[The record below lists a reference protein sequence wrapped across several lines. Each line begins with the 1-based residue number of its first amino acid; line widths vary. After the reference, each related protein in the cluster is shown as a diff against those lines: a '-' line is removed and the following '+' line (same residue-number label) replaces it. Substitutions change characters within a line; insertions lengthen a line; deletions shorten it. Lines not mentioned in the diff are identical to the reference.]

1 MRTKELTIN
10 NKKITATLFAGG
22 PGFKIYG
29 HPDFGFI
36 VNIGRKYFPISE
48 NSPEDKIVAN
58 YVNLK
63 YQNIKDQERIKNEF
77 DALVIKLNT
86 KNNPIKIEDEL
97 RDKYF
102 NYLSKGPKGFPHL
115 DIFDLKERDAIE
127 LKLIEVSPEHRGKG
141 IGRKIMDDLIQWA
154 DANKKIIVLSPSE
167 IKTNKLIKWYK
178 EFDFLE
184 NKGRNKDF
192 RFMNRM
198 IRYPLGLTRSKWID
212 SSIKNNP
219 TKDRPMKSSREL
231 KTGIIIKSFERTFH
245 NADYWRDTSND
256 RYIDNHEEAMALAK
270 KGHEVIGVHS
280 HLLISDS
287 YGIYIPQ
294 KFCENF
300 DLNTWGLSESD
311 KDVDVCLAGPDEE
324 WYWEAWNTILNNAK
338 HIDADGCEWHLEQD
352 GDLFTVH
359 YSEYEG
365 EEDEDVRS
373 NPRPRKFKDIFVIVG
388 HSSYGKEDIDQ
399 FDTLQEARK
408 MLIEYRMA
416 MPTFALKIVKRK
428 EPLEVK
434 SNPSDEID
442 EIAVREIYLTI
453 TNEGEFYSNYLLPL
467 YRASEKFY
475 KKGQYDSKKFV
486 NALQKGINDFT
497 LHGPLHFYYH
507 RKFYSMIPKAEREEI
522 AKMIE
527 RDFLNEIAIG
537 NSYLP

>member
-1 MRTKELTIN
+1 MKRNPYEVSTYKGDNIYHIDTTGDACVGDEVKFEMATFTGSHSKPKFNGFVLVEAKIINDSYGKDKQQHTFTLLHKDGTKQLIKGRNLYRNGLFRKPWKDEN
-10 NKKITATLFAGG
+10 ERNKTLEEKHLRGSIARS
-22 PGFKIYG
+22 
-29 HPDFGFI
+29 D
-36 VNIGRKYFPISE
+36 KY
-48 NSPEDKIVAN
+48 
-58 YVNLK
+58 
-63 YQNIKDQERIKNEF
+63 ER
-77 DALVIKLNT
+77 
-86 KNNPIKIEDEL
+86 KNNP
-97 RDKYF
+97 
-102 NYLSKGPKGFPHL
+102 S
-115 DIFDLKERDAIE
+115 
-127 LKLIEVSPEHRGKG
+127 
-141 IGRKIMDDLIQWA
+141 
-154 DANKKIIVLSPSE
+154 
-167 IKTNKLIKWYK
+167 
-178 EFDFLE
+178 
-184 NKGRNKDF
+184 
-192 RFMNRM
+192 
-198 IRYPLGLTRSKWID
+198 
-212 SSIKNNP
+212 
-219 TKDRPMKSSREL
+219 KDRLMKSSKEL
-231 KTGIIIKSFERTFH
+231 KTGIIIKSFDRTFH

-270 KGHEVIGVHS
+270 KGREVIGVHS

-324 WYWEAWNTILNNAK
+324 WYWEAWNTILDNAK

-527 RDFLNEIAIG
+527 RDFLNEIAVG